1 MEAIKYSIRNGFTIN
16 CSTESFEA
24 ADSAMNDGMP
34 AVTVIPSDH
43 KAIESYKVIHE
54 GKKQELFKVK
64 EKITT
69 PDGRK
74 VVVCPAQTC
83 APTKCETCKLCS
95 KSERN
100 YVVAFVAHGG
110 GKKKVDTFLN
120 N

>member
-1 MEAIKYSIRNGFTIN
+1 MCIRDS
-16 CSTESFEA
+16 CSTESLKD

-95 KSERN
+95 KSDRK

-120 N
+120 K